1 MLRGGHSR
9 LTSSLPSRTD
19 RPPGSAHTTLTQ
31 KPSGRMR
38 SPHTGRRRTVG
49 FPPATASAIRR
60 TVSRICAYC
69 ATGTLKVPLSARSP
83 WRSTPAQ
90 REMLAN
96 GAGQPSQSGISSD
109 ALFVTDVARAFG
121 GSRFPSPGT
130 GGGVGGADP
139 PGAATWS
146 QSAMVCIRC
155 FGMLRCATFVAWPA
169 STAGTGVHDRGY
181 AQTKTRGV
189 AISAPCALAGAHS
202 PEAHHLVKAA
212 VARLNGSGVA
222 ASRPCSAANCHSPSL
237 DPCRVHPGRLAAR
250 GSPQTT
256 APASEPRPTAT
267 RP

>member
-83 WRSTPAQ
+83 WRSTPEQ

-96 GAGQPSQSGISSD
+96 GAGRPRLHKAASLATLCSLQTLLG
-109 ALFVTDVARAFG
+109 LL
-121 GSRFPSPGT
+121 
-130 GGGVGGADP
+130 GGADSLP
-139 PGAATWS
+139 P
-146 QSAMVCIRC
+146 
-155 FGMLRCATFVAWPA
+155 
-169 STAGTGVHDRGY
+169 
-181 AQTKTRGV
+181 
-189 AISAPCALAGAHS
+189 ALA
-202 PEAHHLVKAA
+202 EALVERTHLGQLRGHNRPWFAY
-212 VARLNGSGVA
+212 A
-222 ASRPCSAANCHSPSL
+222 ASACSAAPLSWLGRPPLLALAFTTGVTRKPKPEAWPFPRPAPSL
-237 DPCRVHPGRLAAR
+237 APIPRRL
-250 GSPQTT
+250 TT
-256 APASEPRPTAT
+256 W
-267 RP
+267 